1 MGRGSSDSIS
11 EGSARSW
18 WITGVVGFALFLDYF
33 VYGAFAPLTLY
44 SPVKLAGEA
53 QFGLLYAAYSIG
65 LLVATPVFGYLGVR
79 IGLKRS
85 MICGV
90 ALLAAGVLLF
100 WFAADFAM
108 LFLARL
114 LEGSAA
120 AATWTAG
127 LSLIAT
133 YHVKRR
139 VEMMGYALVA
149 STAGSILGPAAGG
162 LLDQLGG
169 YSLPLALMTALIAID
184 AALRLAVLPADKP
197 EGQSTLP
204 WGDLLTDR
212 AVLVPAAAVAL
223 AAVGWSITEP
233 LLPAELGRDGLSA
246 TEIGLVVTLSTIAY
260 GLSAPFVSWVS
271 MRAPIRKVIAAG
283 TLAMALA
290 LPCLSLLHGMVGAT
304 IGLCLVSVAYAF
316 MLNPTTAELGNA
328 VDRRGLT
335 CYSAV
340 YAIYNIAYS
349 LGMMSTDAFASAAA
363 SSLGFLPTLLCVG
376 AVLILAVPFLL
387 RTAPPPVAS
396 SQPSRS

>member
-1 MGRGSSDSIS
+1 MDSIS
-11 EGSARSW
+11 TGSARSW
-18 WITGVVGFALFLDYF
+18 WVTAVVAFALFMDYL

-44 SPVKLAGEA
+44 SSVRLEGEA

-65 LLVATPVFGYLGVR
+65 VLVATPVFGYLGVR

-90 ALLAAGVLLF
+90 ALLATSVLLF

-139 VEMMGYALVA
+139 VEMMGYALMG

-169 YSLPLALMTALIAID
+169 FSLPLAVMTALIAID
-184 AALRLAVLPADKP
+184 ATLRIVVLPADKP

-204 WGDLLTDR
+204 LRDLLADR
-212 AVLVPAAAVAL
+212 AVLAPAAAVAL
-223 AAVGWSITEP
+223 AAIGWSITEP
-233 LLPAELGRDGLSA
+233 LVPAELGQDGLSA
-246 TEIGLVVTLSTIAY
+246 VEIGLVVTISTIAY
-260 GLSAPFVSWVS
+260 GLSAPLVSWVS
-271 MRAPIRKVIAAG
+271 MRAPIRKVIAGG

-290 LPCLSLLHGMVGAT
+290 LPSLSLLHGMVGVT

-387 RTAPPPVAS
+387 RTAPTPVAS
-396 SQPSRS
+396 SQPSQS

>member
-1 MGRGSSDSIS
+1 V
-11 EGSARSW
+11 A
-18 WITGVVGFALFLDYF
+18 FALFMDYL
-33 VYGAFAPLTLY
+33 VYGAFQPLTLY
-44 SPVKLAGEA
+44 SPVKLEGET

-65 LLVATPVFGYLGVR
+65 LLVATPVFGYLGAH
-79 IGLKRS
+79 IGLKRL

-90 ALLAAGVLLF
+90 ALLATGVLLF
-100 WFAADFAM
+100 WFATDFAM

-114 LEGSAA
+114 LEGGAA

-139 VEMMGYALVA
+139 VEMMGYALMG

-169 YSLPLALMTALIAID
+169 YSLPLALMTVLIAID
-184 AALRLAVLPADKP
+184 AVLRFAVLPADKP
-197 EGQSTLP
+197 EGQSTPPLR
-204 WGDLLTDR
+204 DLLTDR
-212 AVLVPAAAVAL
+212 AVLVPAAAVVL

-246 TEIGLVVTLSTIAY
+246 AEIGLVVTLSTIAY
-260 GLSAPFVSWVS
+260 GLSAPLVSWVS
-271 MRAPIRKVIAAG
+271 MRVPIRKVIAAG
-283 TLAMALA
+283 TLAMALT
-290 LPCLSLLHGMVGAT
+290 LPSLSLLHGMVGVT
-304 IGLCLVSVAYAF
+304 IGLSLVSVAFAF

-387 RTAPPPVAS
+387 RTAPTPVATS
-396 SQPSRS
+396 

>member
-1 MGRGSSDSIS
+1 V
-11 EGSARSW
+11 A
-18 WITGVVGFALFLDYF
+18 FALFMDYF

-44 SPVKLAGEA
+44 SSVKPEGEA
-53 QFGLLYAAYSIG
+53 QFGLLYAAYATG
-65 LLVATPVFGYLGVR
+65 VLVATPVFGYLGVR

-90 ALLAAGVLLF
+90 ALLAMGILLF

-120 AATWTAG
+120 AANWTAG

-133 YHVKRR
+133 YHAKRR
-139 VEMMGYALVA
+139 VEMMGYALMGG
-149 STAGSILGPAAGG
+149 TAGSILGPVAGG
-162 LLDQLGG
+162 SLYQLGG

-184 AALRLAVLPADKP
+184 ATLRLAMLPADKP
-197 EGQSTLP
+197 EGPSTLP
-204 WGDLLTDR
+204 LGDLLRDR

-233 LLPAELGRDGLSA
+233 LLPVQLGRNGLSA
-246 TEIGLVVTLSTIAY
+246 AEIGLVVTIATIAY
-260 GLSAPFVSWVS
+260 GLSAPLVSWVS
-271 MRAPIRKVIAAG
+271 VRVQIRKVIAGGA
-283 TLAMALA
+283 LAMALA
-290 LPCLSLLHGMVGAT
+290 LPSISLLRGMVGVT
-304 IGLCLVSVAYAF
+304 IGLCLVSVSYAF
-316 MLNPTTAELGNA
+316 ILNPTSAELGNA

-349 LGMMSTDAFASAAA
+349 VGMMATNAFASAAA
-363 SSLGFLPTLLCVG
+363 PSLGYLRTLLCVS
-376 AVLILAVPFLL
+376 AALILAVPFLL
-387 RTAPPPVAS
+387 KTAATPLAS
-396 SQPSRS
+396 SQPAQN

>member
-11 EGSARSW
+11 EWIARSW

-44 SPVKLAGEA
+44 SPVKLADEA

-139 VEMMGYALVA
+139 VEMMGYAMVA

-169 YSLPLALMTALIAID
+169 YSLPLALMTALIVID
-184 AALRLAVLPADKP
+184 AVLRLAVLPADKP

-204 WGDLLTDR
+204 LGDLLRDM

-233 LLPAELGRDGLSA
+233 LVPAELGQDGLSA
-246 TEIGLVVTLSTIAY
+246 AGIGLVVTLSTIAY
-260 GLSAPFVSWVS
+260 GLSAPLVSWVS
-271 MRAPIRKVIAAG
+271 MRAPIRKVIAGG

-290 LPCLSLLHGMVGAT
+290 LPSRSLLHGMIGVT

-349 LGMMSTDAFASAAA
+349 LGMMSTDAFASATA

-387 RTAPPPVAS
+387 RTAPTPAAS
-396 SQPSRS
+396 SQPSQS